1 MKVMNTIQIDVIIVL
16 AILLLVAIAII
27 VADRI
32 KYRKY
37 YSSKGKM
44 VVLRINNPDVRDR
57 LNSEGLSLCQCAY
70 YNTHK
75 YLYTIEGDHICGFT
89 EECTH
94 LIEDAIKNHQEV
106 IDCDIDVRINPA
118 KKDGTRSNREFVLW
132 SMEIDSIKKIS

>member
-1 MKVMNTIQIDVIIVL
+1 MNIIQIDVIILL
-16 AILLLVAIAII
+16 AILWLVAIAII

-44 VVLRINNPDVRDR
+44 VFLRINNPDVRDR
-57 LNSEGLSLCQCAY
+57 LNSEGLFLCQCAY

-75 YLYTIEGDHICGFT
+75 YLYTIEGDRICGFT

-94 LIEDAIKNHQEV
+94 LIEDSIKNHQEV
-106 IDCDIDVRINPA
+106 IDCDIDVSKFVSEV
-118 KKDGTRSNREFVLW
+118 KKLQQEYKTKVE
-132 SMEIDSIKKIS
+132 E

>member
-1 MKVMNTIQIDVIIVL
+1 MNTIQTDVIIVL
-16 AILLLVAIAII
+16 AILLLVAIA
-27 VADRI
+27 DRI
-32 KYRKY
+32 KRRKY

-75 YLYTIEGDHICGFT
+75 YLYTVEGDRICGFT

-106 IDCDIDVRINPA
+106 IDCDIDVSKFVNEV
-118 KKDGTRSNREFVLW
+118 KKLQLEYETE
-132 SMEIDSIKKIS
+132 EEE

>member
-1 MKVMNTIQIDVIIVL
+1 MNIIQIDVIIAL
-16 AILLLVAIAII
+16 AIMWLVAIAII

-44 VVLRINNPDVRDR
+44 VVLRINNPDVRDL

-75 YLYTIEGDHICGFT
+75 YLYTIEGDRICGFT

-94 LIEDAIKNHQEV
+94 LIEDAVKHHQEV
-106 IDCDIDVRINPA
+106 IDCNINV
-118 KKDGTRSNREFVLW
+118 NLFV
-132 SMEIDSIKKIS
+132 SEIKKLQEDYGRKD

>member
-1 MKVMNTIQIDVIIVL
+1 MKVMNTIQTGVIIVL
-16 AILLLVAIAII
+16 AILLLVAI
-27 VADRI
+27 ADRI

-106 IDCDIDVRINPA
+106 IDCDIDVSKFVNEV
-118 KKDGTRSNREFVLW
+118 KKLQKEYETKE
-132 SMEIDSIKKIS
+132 EE

>member
-1 MKVMNTIQIDVIIVL
+1 MNTIQIDVIIVL
-16 AILLLVAIAII
+16 AILLLVAI
-27 VADRI
+27 ADRI

-75 YLYTIEGDHICGFT
+75 YLYTIEGDRICGFT

-94 LIEDAIKNHQEV
+94 LIEDAIKNHQDV
-106 IDCDIDVRINPA
+106 IDCDIDVSKFVNEV
-118 KKDGTRSNREFVLW
+118 KKLQQEYETKE
-132 SMEIDSIKKIS
+132 EE

>member
-1 MKVMNTIQIDVIIVL
+1 MNTFKIDVIIALSICV
-16 AILLLVAIAII
+16 VAIAII

-44 VVLRINNPDVRDR
+44 VVLRINNSEVRDR
-57 LNSEGLSLCQCAY
+57 LNSEGLFLCQCAY

-106 IDCDIDVRINPA
+106 IDCDIDVSKFVSEV
-118 KKDGTRSNREFVLW
+118 KKLQQEYETKE
-132 SMEIDSIKKIS
+132 EE

>member
-1 MKVMNTIQIDVIIVL
+1 MNTIQTNVIIVL
-16 AILLLVAIAII
+16 SILWLVAIAI
-27 VADRI
+27 VVEDRI

-75 YLYTIEGDHICGFT
+75 YLYTIEGDRICGFT

-94 LIEDAIKNHQEV
+94 LIEDAIKNHQEI
-106 IDCDIDVRINPA
+106 IDCGIAVSKFVNEV
-118 KKDGTRSNREFVLW
+118 KKLQQEYGT
-132 SMEIDSIKKIS
+132 KKEE

>member
-1 MKVMNTIQIDVIIVL
+1 MNTIQTDVIIVL
-16 AILLLVAIAII
+16 AILLLVAI
-27 VADRI
+27 ADRI

-75 YLYTIEGDHICGFT
+75 YLYTIEGDRICGFT

-106 IDCDIDVRINPA
+106 IDCDIDVSKFLNEV
-118 KKDGTRSNREFVLW
+118 KKLQQEYETKDE
-132 SMEIDSIKKIS
+132 E

>member
-1 MKVMNTIQIDVIIVL
+1 MNTIQIDVIIVL
-16 AILLLVAIAII
+16 AILLLVAI
-27 VADRI
+27 ADRI

-106 IDCDIDVRINPA
+106 IDCDIDVSKFVNEV
-118 KKDGTRSNREFVLW
+118 KKLQKEYETKE
-132 SMEIDSIKKIS
+132 EE

>member
-1 MKVMNTIQIDVIIVL
+1 MNTIQIDVIIVL
-16 AILLLVAIAII
+16 AFLWLVAIAII

-32 KYRKY
+32 KYRK

-75 YLYTIEGDHICGFT
+75 YLYTIEGDRICGFT

-106 IDCDIDVRINPA
+106 IDCDIDVSKFVSEV
-118 KKDGTRSNREFVLW
+118 KKLQKEYETKE
-132 SMEIDSIKKIS
+132 EE

>member
-1 MKVMNTIQIDVIIVL
+1 MNTIQTDVIIVL
-16 AILLLVAIAII
+16 AILLLVAI
-27 VADRI
+27 ADRI

-106 IDCDIDVRINPA
+106 IDCDIDTSKFVSEV
-118 KKDGTRSNREFVLW
+118 KKLQQEYGTKE
-132 SMEIDSIKKIS
+132 EE

>member
-1 MKVMNTIQIDVIIVL
+1 MNTIQTDVIIVL
-16 AILLLVAIAII
+16 AILLLVAI
-27 VADRI
+27 ADRI

-106 IDCDIDVRINPA
+106 IDCDIDVSKFVNEV
-118 KKDGTRSNREFVLW
+118 KKLQKEYETKE
-132 SMEIDSIKKIS
+132 EE

>member
-1 MKVMNTIQIDVIIVL
+1 MNIIQIDVIIVL
-16 AILLLVAIAII
+16 SILWLVAIAII

-44 VVLRINNPDVRDR
+44 VFLRINNPDVRDS

-75 YLYTIEGDHICGFT
+75 YLYTIEGDRICGFT

-106 IDCDIDVRINPA
+106 IDCDIDVSMFVSEVKKLQQEYEA
-118 KKDGTRSNREFVLW
+118 KE
-132 SMEIDSIKKIS
+132 EE

>member
-1 MKVMNTIQIDVIIVL
+1 MKVMNTIQTDDVIVRS
-16 AILLLVAIAII
+16 ILWLVTTII

-32 KYRKY
+32 KRRKY
-37 YSSKGKM
+37 HSSKGKM

-75 YLYTIEGDHICGFT
+75 YLYTIEGDRICGFT

-94 LIEDAIKNHQEV
+94 LIEDAIKNHQDV
-106 IDCDIDVRINPA
+106 IDCDIDVSKFVNEV
-118 KKDGTRSNREFVLW
+118 KKLQQEYETKE
-132 SMEIDSIKKIS
+132 EE

>member
-1 MKVMNTIQIDVIIVL
+1 MKVMNTIQTDVIIVL
-16 AILLLVAIAII
+16 AILLLVAII
-27 VADRI
+27 ADRI
-32 KYRKY
+32 KRRKY

-106 IDCDIDVRINPA
+106 IDCDIDVSKFVSEV
-118 KKDGTRSNREFVLW
+118 KKLQQEYETKE
-132 SMEIDSIKKIS
+132 EE

>member
-1 MKVMNTIQIDVIIVL
+1 MNTIQIDVIIVL
-16 AILLLVAIAII
+16 SILWLVAIAII

-32 KYRKY
+32 

-75 YLYTIEGDHICGFT
+75 YLYTSKVIISVV
-89 EECTH
+89 
-94 LIEDAIKNHQEV
+94 LPKNAP
-106 IDCDIDVRINPA
+106 I
-118 KKDGTRSNREFVLW
+118 
-132 SMEIDSIKKIS
+132 